1 MRRLIFASL
10 IFTQACIGT
19 DVVDDPIVGEKLEI
33 MPDRLGLLEGT
44 TATAT
49 AVYYNQFGVAED
61 VSVVWS
67 LSAISSIATVSTGG
81 VVTGN
86 TAGGL
91 LLYARFGTLED
102 FVRVSVVK
110 NATDP
115 AFLDISAPTT
125 ALEIDET
132 VSLSAAVTTINGT
145 LITSAS
151 PSWSSMNPL
160 VATVDGNGVVTAVG
174 NGTTFID
181 ATVSGAFSERIM
193 ITVGGA
199 GENLT
204 GTFMSANGYHASG
217 MATLA
222 NDGDDLILTFSD
234 DFMTSFALG
243 TFIYLA
249 NNNTS
254 GTTIKSQGIELGQI
268 TNNGSHTFNVTEK
281 FPDAMSSQYQYVIVL
296 CKPAS
301 VVFGFAELKN

>member
-1 MRRLIFASL
+1 MRKLIFASL

-19 DVVDDPIVGEKLEI
+19 DVVDDPVIGEKLEI
-33 MPDRLGLLEGT
+33 RPDRIGLVEGGS
-44 TATAT
+44 ATAS

-67 LSAISSIATVSTGG
+67 LSAISPIATVSPGG

-91 LLYARFGTLED
+91 LLYARFGALED

-110 NATDP
+110 NANDP
-115 AFLDISAPTT
+115 AFLDIIAPKT

-132 VSLSAAVTTINGT
+132 VNLSAAVTTINGD
-145 LITSAS
+145 LITSSS
-151 PSWSSMNPL
+151 PSWSSMNPSI
-160 VATVDGNGVVTAVG
+160 ASVDGNGVVKAVG
-174 NGTTFID
+174 VGTTYID
-181 ATVSGAFSERIM
+181 ATVIGAFSERIQ
-193 ITVGGA
+193 ITVGDL
-199 GENLT
+199 GESLT
-204 GTFMSANGYHASG
+204 GSFMSANGYHASG
-217 MATLA
+217 MATLTS
-222 NDGDDLILTFSD
+222 DGSDLILTFSD

-254 GTTIKSQGIELGQI
+254 GTTIRSQGIELGQI
-268 TNNGSHTFNVTEK
+268 TNNGSHTFNITEK
-281 FPDAMSSQYQYVIVL
+281 FPNVTSSQYQYVIVL